1 MLPSI
6 SSSIS
11 LVSDVTATT
20 TASGPAAPLGSTY
33 TIPASDVDRGLVVVK
48 SDGSVEGDARATVP
62 SGGELVTLAAGE
74 GELELIYVKN
84 VSTALIERGMPVA
97 LDYANGAYA
106 IKKAVAPALI
116 ESSASVIGIALFDIP
131 NNKAAWVVKRG
142 VVKGLFDAA
151 VTVGQA
157 LQPNSDSELAVLVT
171 PSGTT
176 SFTQAMSYSTRIV
189 ALEAGGTGTL
199 AKVKING

>member
-11 LVSDVTATT
+11 LVSDVTATQ

-33 TIPASDVDRGLVVVK
+33 TIPASDSDRGLVVVK
-48 SDGSVEGDARATVP
+48 SDGSVEGDARTAVP
-62 SGGELVTLAAGE
+62 SGGELVTLAGGE

-84 VSTALIERGMPVA
+84 VSTAAIERGMPVA

-106 IKKAVAPALI
+106 IKKAVAPAII
-116 ESSASVIGIALFDIP
+116 ESSGAVIGIALFDIP

-157 LQPNSDSELAVLVT
+157 VAPNVDSELIVVVT

-176 SFTQAMSYSTRIV
+176 TETQAMALGTRIV
-189 ALEAGGTGTL
+189 ALETGGTGTL
-199 AKVKING
+199 GKVFINA

>member
-6 SSSIS
+6 STSIS
-11 LVSDVTATT
+11 LISDVTASQTS
-20 TASGPAAPLGSTY
+20 SGLAAPLGSTY
-33 TIPASDVDRGLVVVK
+33 IMPASESDRGLVVVT
-48 SDGSVEGDARATVP
+48 SAGVVEGDARTAVP
-62 SGGELVTLAAGE
+62 SGGELVTLAGGE

-84 VSTALIERGMPVA
+84 VSTETIERGMPVA
-97 LDYANGAYA
+97 LDYTNGAYA
-106 IKKAVAPALI
+106 VKQAVVPALI

-157 LQPNSDSELAVLVT
+157 LQPNVDSELIVLAT

-176 SFTQAMSYSTRIV
+176 TFAQAMSYSTRIV
-189 ALEAGGTGTL
+189 ALEAGGTDTL
-199 AKVKING
+199 AKVFINA

>member
-33 TIPASDVDRGLVVVK
+33 TIPASDSDRGLVVVK
-48 SDGSVEGDARATVP
+48 SDGSVEGDARAAVP
-62 SGGELVTLAAGE
+62 SGGELVTLAGGE

-157 LQPNSDSELAVLVT
+157 LQPNGDSELAVLAT
-171 PSGTT
+171 PSSTT

-189 ALEAGGTGTL
+189 ALEAGGTGSL